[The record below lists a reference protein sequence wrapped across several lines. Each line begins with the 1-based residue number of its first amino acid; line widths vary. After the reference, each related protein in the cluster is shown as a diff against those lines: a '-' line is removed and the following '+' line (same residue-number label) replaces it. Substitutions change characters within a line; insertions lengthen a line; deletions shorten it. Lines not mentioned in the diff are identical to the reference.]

1 MHGRKL
7 GIIRDKEEEM
17 PVLKACSL
25 VDLMPIQQVMQV
37 VSIILYPL
45 QIDCATEYKNA
56 GVWTTKRK

>member
-25 VDLMPIQQVMQV
+25 VDLMPIQQA
-37 VSIILYPL
+37 LR
-45 QIDCATEYKNA
+45 QIVIERLGENE
-56 GVWTTKRK
+56 